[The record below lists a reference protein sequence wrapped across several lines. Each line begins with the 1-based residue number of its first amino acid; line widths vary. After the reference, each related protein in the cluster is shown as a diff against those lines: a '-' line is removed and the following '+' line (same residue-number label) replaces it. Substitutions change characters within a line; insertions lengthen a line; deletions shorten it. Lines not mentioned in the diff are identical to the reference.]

1 MLDRIL
7 LVRHGETEWN
17 REGRVQGSTD
27 VPLAESGRQQ
37 VRTLA
42 SALDRSGVQAIWS
55 SPQARAAETATIL
68 SSHLKVP
75 VHHDDGLREI
85 ACGAWEG
92 KTYGEVIAEDR
103 ARFEAWMADP
113 AARAPGGGESFED
126 VVGRVRGALHR
137 VQARGDASRVLLV
150 SHAAALRGVLAEL
163 LALPVLTTTRFALDA
178 ASLSVLQYWPEMRCY
193 RLERWN
199 AKA

>member
-27 VPLAESGRQQ
+27 VPLSDSGRQQ

-42 SALDRSGVQAIWS
+42 AALDRSGIQAIWS
-55 SPQARAAETATIL
+55 SPQIRAAETAVIL

-75 VHHDDGLREI
+75 VQHDDGLREI

-92 KTYGEVIAEDR
+92 KTYAEVIA
-103 ARFEAWMADP
+103 
-113 AARAPGGGESFED
+113 
-126 VVGRVRGALHR
+126 
-137 VQARGDASRVLLV
+137 
-150 SHAAALRGVLAEL
+150 
-163 LALPVLTTTRFALDA
+163 
-178 ASLSVLQYWPEMRCY
+178 
-193 RLERWN
+193 
-199 AKA
+199 